1 MSAAAAVSI
10 SPENFSGALL
20 SVMPTTV
27 VETGKLNCAVLDELA
42 TELSGC
48 DVAKELK
55 LRTQLQKADHRLWM
69 GRCEKGRVL
78 SSYRDLYKPL
88 GKWYDFCEAV
98 GLNQRTA
105 LNFINDYAAA
115 QAVPEAIHEAAQK
128 RGIDLAAKKNRPVL
142 SKLIQLGCDQASDP
156 DALLEEAIAEPA
168 EKIENATCELSS
180 EERSDKAV
188 AALMC
193 IYDPVDASRRNFE
206 LPELFEKMN
215 KIYSVPKAKTA
226 KPVKPARG
234 SGIDYYP
241 LLPGNWLEL
250 SSAGATLVPGRRTEN
265 EPLHH
270 PDPQSS

>member
-42 TELSGC
+42 TELSGS

-55 LRTQLQKADHRLWM
+55 LRTQLEKAEHRLWM

-78 SSYRDLYKPL
+78 SAYRDLYKPI

-105 LNFINDYAAA
+105 LNLINDYTAAN
-115 QAVPEAIHEAAQK
+115 AVPEPIHQAAQK
-128 RGIDLAAKKNRPVL
+128 RGVDLAEKKNRPVL
-142 SKLIQLGCDQASDP
+142 SKLIELGCDPASDP
-156 DALLEEAIAEPA
+156 DALLDEAIAEPA
-168 EKIENATCELSS
+168 AQIEKATCELTPK
-180 EERSDKAV
+180 ERSEKAV
-188 AALMC
+188 AALKS

-215 KIYSVPKAKTA
+215 KIYSVSKAKAA
-226 KPVKPARG
+226 KRVKPAIG

-241 LLPGNWLEL
+241 LLPGDCLEL
-250 SSAGATLVPGRRTEN
+250 SAAGATLGAGEAAGESTTE
-265 EPLHH
+265 P
-270 PDPQSS
+270 S